1 MSLDELPQLINI
13 LRGEMSIVG
22 PRPLQIRDSEKLR
35 ELDSEAYFQRLQV
48 MPGLTGPW
56 QIGGR
61 SEVDYSKM
69 VTLDLDYVQ
78 NWSLS
83 LDMWIIFRTFVVVLL
98 GRGAYSAQLVRFPAS
113 NLSPSFPAYRSFQLS
128 GNHRYEAGRNDRNPL
143 RDGAS
148 GCITISQ
155 AAA

>member
-1 MSLDELPQLINI
+1 MSPQLINI

-98 GRGAYSAQLVRFPAS
+98 GRGAY
-113 NLSPSFPAYRSFQLS
+113 
-128 GNHRYEAGRNDRNPL
+128 
-143 RDGAS
+143 
-148 GCITISQ
+148 
-155 AAA
+155 

>member
-1 MSLDELPQLINI
+1 MS
-13 LRGEMSIVG
+13 

-35 ELDSEAYFQRLQV
+35 DLDSDGYSRRLQV

-69 VTLDLDYVQ
+69 VSLDLEYVQ

-83 LDMWIIFRTFVVVLL
+83 LDMWIIFRTFVVVFL
-98 GRGAYSAQLVRFPAS
+98 GRGAY
-113 NLSPSFPAYRSFQLS
+113 
-128 GNHRYEAGRNDRNPL
+128 
-143 RDGAS
+143 
-148 GCITISQ
+148 
-155 AAA
+155 